1 MMQNPSPLESMTL
14 SERWSLANA
23 AALLTAGGVALWA
36 ESIWPLLLGGVAML
50 LLLAA
55 AARSEWTPGGSFGT
69 ANAITAVRIAL
80 LVLLPPATSAGS
92 AYLIG
97 LSLAIL
103 ALDGLDG
110 WLARRYTLSSE
121 FGSYFDKETDALF
134 LLLLCG
140 LATFRGPLDVWI
152 LGAGLLR
159 YGFVVLLFVLPTPA
173 TAESRSTWA
182 RYVYGV
188 MITALL
194 ACFLPY
200 PGVYRP
206 LIIGATAAL
215 LLSFGRSLWRIVAPR
230 KAFGRS

>member
-1 MMQNPSPLESMTL
+1 MQNPSPLESMTL
-14 SERWSLANA
+14 NERWSLANA
-23 AALLTAGGVALWA
+23 AALLATGGVALWV
-36 ESIWPLLLGGVAML
+36 ESIWPLLLVGVAML
-50 LLLAA
+50 ALLATA
-55 AARSEWTPGGSFGT
+55 AHSEWTPGGPFGT
-69 ANAITAVRIAL
+69 ANTITAVRIAL
-80 LVLLPPATSAGS
+80 LVLLPPAASAGS

-134 LLLLCG
+134 LLLLCA
-140 LATFRGPLDVWI
+140 LATFRGPLGVWI

-173 TAESRSTWA
+173 TAEPRSTWA

-194 ACFLPY
+194 ASFLPY
-200 PGVYRP
+200 PGIYRP

-215 LLSFGRSLWRIVAPR
+215 LLSFGRSLWRIVVPR
-230 KAFGRS
+230 KAFGSS